1 MMRKIQWLALLLS
14 VLLLAGCLNG
24 CGDGVVFTDASDT
37 AGSDG
42 TYDSDN
48 NTSTN
53 SGATD
58 SSGNDAV
65 YGANDYGF
73 QLNKPAVGERV
84 AIMHTSMGDIHIRL
98 FPEAAPKAVE
108 NFTSLAKGGYYDGL
122 TFHRVIKDFMI
133 QGGDPKGDGT
143 GGESIWGDS
152 FADEFHGKLLNLCGS
167 LAMANSGPDSNGSQF
182 FINQAGP
189 TGATAAQLKA
199 SVKQSNENISQQA
212 AQAYDQYANY
222 YGASFTEIYP
232 DADSFA
238 KANMAPVASMVP
250 DEVWSLYAQYGGNM
264 HLDGAYR
271 TEGGHTVFGQVYA
284 GMDVVN
290 AIAAVKV
297 GENDK
302 PTDKVT
308 IQSIDIVEY
317 K

>member
-1 MMRKIQWLALLLS
+1 MMRKIQWTALLMCACLFIGG
-14 VLLLAGCLNG
+14 LAG
-24 CGDGVVFTDASDT
+24 CGDGDTSNIEDMNQDTD
-37 AGSDG
+37 
-42 TYDSDN
+42 
-48 NTSTN
+48 TSAAYADKT
-53 SGATD
+53 
-58 SSGNDAV
+58 
-65 YGANDYGF
+65 YGF
-73 QLNKPAVGERV
+73 QLEKPAVGEKV
-84 AIMHTSMGDIHIRL
+84 AVMHTSMGDIHIRL

-108 NFTSLAKGGYYDGL
+108 NFTALAKGGYYDGL
-122 TFHRVIKDFMI
+122 TFHRVMKDFMI
-133 QGGDPKGDGT
+133 QGGDPRGDGT
-143 GGESIWGDS
+143 GGESIWGS
-152 FADEFHGKLLNLCGS
+152 PFEDEFHGKLLNLCGS
-167 LAMANSGPDSNGSQF
+167 LSMANSGPDSNGSQF

-189 TGATAAQLKA
+189 TGATADQLKA
-199 SVKQSNENISQQA
+199 SVKASNESISQQA
-212 AQAYDQYANY
+212 AQVYDQYADY
-222 YGASFTEIYP
+222 YGDSFTVAYP

-238 KANMAPVASMVP
+238 KANMAPVESMVP

-297 GENDK
+297 GDNDK